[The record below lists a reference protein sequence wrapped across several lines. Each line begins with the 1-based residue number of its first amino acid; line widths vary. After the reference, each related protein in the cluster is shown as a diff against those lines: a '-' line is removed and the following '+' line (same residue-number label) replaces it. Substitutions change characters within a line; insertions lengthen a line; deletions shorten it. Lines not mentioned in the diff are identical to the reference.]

1 MVVKTTT
8 EKPCFGSWWEC
19 VTNPPTTEKPWNW
32 WGRNDL
38 EKNDLEENDL
48 EKIDLE
54 KNDLERNGLEET
66 LINDETVESMAFEIC
81 NTDGVD
87 GLSWAE
93 VEQCEVI
100 ITVFIL
106 NSLSKFFAKASF
118 FHQCS
123 DQ

>member
-1 MVVKTTT
+1 MPPTTT
-8 EKPCFGSWWEC
+8 EKPWD
-19 VTNPPTTEKPWNW
+19 W
-32 WGRNDL
+32 WGRNG
-38 EKNDLEENDL
+38 
-48 EKIDLE
+48 LE

-93 VEQCEVI
+93 VEQCEVN

-106 NSLSKFFAKASF
+106 NLLSKFFASIRLWF
-118 FHQCS
+118 L
-123 DQ
+123 